1 MHPKAVI
8 EAETVG
14 ELANETLSI
23 VELLLGHDRY
33 WILGRMLRPIALSGS
48 KCSPLPPPHWG
59 CRSNP
64 ERVRG
69 D

>member
-8 EAETVG
+8 EAEKVG

-33 WILGRMLRPIALSGS
+33 WILGRMLRLPFGCQPCLRKAVDLS
-48 KCSPLPPPHWG
+48 
-59 CRSNP
+59 RQ
-64 ERVRG
+64 G
-69 D
+69 DARLR